1 MDEACWLCSNSAHPE
16 AKKMHTF
23 MSQNVSSVSA
33 ECMADLISQHL
44 QKVDPIGDGTSKA
57 AVQSHVQGGHLLN
70 PSLQMAH
77 TLRSLFKLRD
87 TIYGMIL
94 VQDEDGG
101 VTVDARNMG
110 NYLKVVSEILQVY
123 KTGEVDRLMYGSEG
137 K

>member
-1 MDEACWLCSNSAHPE
+1 
-16 AKKMHTF
+16 MHAF
-23 MSQNVSSVSA
+23 LHQNVSTVA
-33 ECMADLISQHL
+33 TDCMADMISQHL
-44 QKVDPIGDGTSKA
+44 QKVDPAGQGTSKG
-57 AVQSHVQGGHLLN
+57 AVLGHIQGGHLLS

-77 TLRSLFKLRD
+77 TLRSLFTLRD

-123 KTGEVDRLMYGSEG
+123 KTGEVDRLMYSGES
-137 K
+137 KAA

>member
-1 MDEACWLCSNSAHPE
+1 MEDCWLCHNHAHAE
-16 AKKMHTF
+16 AKKMHAF
-23 MSQNVSSVSA
+23 MFQSVASVSS

-44 QKVDPIGDGTSKA
+44 QTVDPTGQGTSKA
-57 AVQSHVQGGHLLN
+57 VVQSHIQGGHLLS

-101 VTVDARNMG
+101 VTVDARNMA

-123 KTGEVDRLMYGSEG
+123 KTGEVDRLMYGGEG